1 MRYYIYFHYRED
13 CEFPFYIGKGQGNR
27 VYESRCGD
35 PQRCYTC
42 RVRCHKCSTIL
53 YCQAND
59 IAVWSDWPI
68 FETDDGDEINQAET
82 AWIAYGREQGW
93 PLTNIADGGDSWS
106 WTEEQRHAAKQ
117 RGISYDATHPELREM
132 QRQRK
137 LEWLR
142 SHPEFGEVHS
152 QNQAARWTDEELRD
166 AERRRANVWR
176 DAHPESI
183 VADRERMLSLR
194 STPEFQ
200 AAQVGAVAKVYR
212 GFMSP
217 EGIPYIDIFN
227 LRAFCREH
235 RLHNADMSDLYVGGC
250 NQYKGWRRLTDEEY
264 NYYKLL
270 PEGE

>member
-82 AWIAYGREQGW
+82 AWIA
-93 PLTNIADGGDSWS
+93 
-106 WTEEQRHAAKQ
+106 
-117 RGISYDATHPELREM
+117 
-132 QRQRK
+132 
-137 LEWLR
+137 
-142 SHPEFGEVHS
+142 
-152 QNQAARWTDEELRD
+152 
-166 AERRRANVWR
+166 
-176 DAHPESI
+176 
-183 VADRERMLSLR
+183 
-194 STPEFQ
+194 
-200 AAQVGAVAKVYR
+200 
-212 GFMSP
+212 
-217 EGIPYIDIFN
+217 
-227 LRAFCREH
+227 FCREH
-235 RLHNADMSDLYVGGC
+235 RLHNADMSDLYVGRC

-270 PEGE
+270 QEGE